1 MGYIYILTS
10 LNIIHMYNLM
20 GDYVA
25 GFSGITLREI
35 NKKMQQKI
43 NSRI

>member
-20 GDYVA
+20 GDYVG
-25 GFSGITLREI
+25 GFSGITLQEI
-35 NKKMQQKI
+35 NKKMQSKI
-43 NSRI
+43 DSKI

>member
-20 GDYVA
+20 GDYVG

-35 NKKMQQKI
+35 NRKMQSKI
-43 NSRI
+43 DSKI